1 MRDLSEYQL
10 DGVTKRLSKEG
21 LDFLVGFLHCSLSSE
36 SDSVSSDADTTTDTK
51 IVEDPGKT
59 ASRLGIT
66 LEEVAEG

>member
-36 SDSVSSDADTTTDTK
+36 SDSVSSDTDTTDTK

-66 LEEVAEG
+66 LEEVTEG